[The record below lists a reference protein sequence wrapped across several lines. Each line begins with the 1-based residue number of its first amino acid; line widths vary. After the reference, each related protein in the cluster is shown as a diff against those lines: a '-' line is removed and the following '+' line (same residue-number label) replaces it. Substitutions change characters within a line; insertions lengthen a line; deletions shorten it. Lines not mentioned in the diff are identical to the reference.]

1 LPSRALHGG
10 GAPGVFLQAGE
21 DGVADLA
28 FERAQRL
35 FRGFALGQFLA

>member
-1 LPSRALHGG
+1 LPSRALDCGG

-28 FERAQRL
+28 FERAQRFL
-35 FRGFALGQFLA
+35 GGFAFG